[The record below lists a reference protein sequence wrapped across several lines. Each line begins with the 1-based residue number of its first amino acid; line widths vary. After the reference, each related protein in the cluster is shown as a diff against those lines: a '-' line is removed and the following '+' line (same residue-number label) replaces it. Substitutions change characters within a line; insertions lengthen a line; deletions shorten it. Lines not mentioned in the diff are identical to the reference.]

1 MYRVKITLPATITNL
16 GPGLNSLGLAVGLHT
31 TVEISQRSDDQLV
44 VETEGEGAGHYPT
57 GLRHPV
63 ILAAARVFQQEER
76 AALGIQV
83 RVNNQIPLNCGLG
96 AEAAFWAA
104 GVIGA
109 GNLLGI
115 IHNRKD
121 VIEVASRTSRMV
133 SQTVTSMMGGLTA
146 SFLQDDRLVSRA
158 LNVAS
163 VPVIIALPEVKGY
176 ARDIARV
183 KPERVPLQDA
193 LFNLS
198 RVPLLVEALQVGD
211 LELIGRLLDDRL
223 HIPYLK
229 PHIAG
234 YDHVVEMARRA
245 GAAAVTLSGDG
256 PAMVAFAESNHRM
269 IAAAMELAFENVG
282 VPARTWIVPV
292 DTQGVVISVSG

>member
-1 MYRVKITLPATITNL
+1 MYRVKITLPATITDL

-63 ILAAARVFQQEER
+63 MLAAARVFQQEER
-76 AALGIQV
+76 AALGIHV

-96 AEAAFWAA
+96 AEAAFWVA

-115 IHNRKD
+115 IHRRAE

-158 LNVAS
+158 LNVAPVS
-163 VPVIIALPEVKGY
+163 VIIALPEVKGY
-176 ARDIARV
+176 AREIARV

-282 VPARTWIVPV
+282 IHARTWIVPV